1 MVAKPTVSPQQST
14 RGWGADESAT
24 SVGALVPMSVH
35 SKRRRADYSPF
46 LLIRVG
52 VVVCTREGSGSE
64 MLRPICRFA
73 SWLIERVQEVEEAAQ
88 MATRRDIETL
98 AREVAELRRALHAGG
113 ATE

>member
-1 MVAKPTVSPQQST
+1 
-14 RGWGADESAT
+14 
-24 SVGALVPMSVH
+24 
-35 SKRRRADYSPF
+35 
-46 LLIRVG
+46 
-52 VVVCTREGSGSE
+52 

-73 SWLIERVQEVEEAAQ
+73 SWLIEQVEEAAQ